1 MTLNYYKGGSLR
13 TKIFIGFM
21 VVCFFSVIGST
32 AMSFLV
38 IKRSFTEHSTSDM
51 QNKFEALM
59 KTLDYAIS
67 HTNVTDER
75 DLSKILQSHIYQI
88 SDVNKHDV
96 IIYDLLGNYLVSN
109 KEINLV
115 KQKKVPKKILQEI
128 LKSDKRIDVQEYDE
142 EVGNNVTSSYMVLKN
157 NMLEP
162 IALVYFPFYHNDD
175 IYYGAIDK
183 YLRYIILVNLFLV
196 LLSVWISWV
205 ISKNLTKTITQIS
218 ELITR
223 TTLFGK
229 EMKPIK
235 YFHNDELSGLVKS
248 YNKMIYQIEDQKML
262 LANKEREEAWREMAK
277 QVAHEVKNPL
287 TPMKLIIQNF
297 ERKFDKNDPD
307 IDVKV
312 KNLSKSL
319 VDQIDLVATVASA
332 FSEFAK
338 LPTKHDE
345 VFDLKEEVENL
356 VRVFN
361 ENGNIYLHLNKEKIF
376 INMDKI
382 YLSRILTNMITNA
395 KQAISEERKSIIN
408 IDVEHFNKK
417 VVIIVGDN
425 GIGIPKDKLEQIF
438 EPNFTTKNSGMGLG
452 LTMVKKMIEEYKGEI
467 SVKSEEGRGTK
478 FTIVLPTNV
487 NEFKNQKI

>member
-1 MTLNYYKGGSLR
+1 MALNYNKGSSLR

-32 AMSFLV
+32 VMSFLI
-38 IKRSFTEHSTSDM
+38 IKKSVTEHSSVDM
-51 QNKFEALM
+51 QSKFEALM

-67 HTNVTDER
+67 HTNVTEKK
-75 DLSKILQSHIYQI
+75 DLAQILQGKIYEI
-88 SDVNKHDV
+88 SDINKHDV
-96 IIYDLLGNYLVSN
+96 VIYDLQGNYLVSN
-109 KEINLV
+109 KEKNLIN
-115 KQKKVPKKILQEI
+115 QKKVPKEILSKV
-128 LKSDKRIDVQEYDE
+128 LKSDKRIDLQEFDE
-142 EVGNNVTSSYMVLKN
+142 EIGSNVTSSYMILKN

-162 IALVYFPFYHNDD
+162 IAVVYFPFYYNDD

-183 YLRYIILVNLFLV
+183 YLEYIILVNLFLI
-196 LLSVWISWV
+196 LLSIWLSWI
-205 ISKNLTKTITQIS
+205 ISKTLTKTITQIS

-235 YFHNDELSGLVKS
+235 YFQNDELSGLVKS
-248 YNKMIYQIEDQKML
+248 YNKMIYQIEDQKLL

-297 ERKFDKNDPD
+297 ERKFDKNDPN
-307 IDVKV
+307 IDKKV
-312 KNLSKSL
+312 SDLSKSL

-338 LPTKHDE
+338 LPTKNDE
-345 VFDLKEEVENL
+345 VFDLKEELENL

-361 ENGNIYLHLNKEKIF
+361 EDGNIYFHVNRDKIF
-376 INMDKI
+376 VKMDKI
-382 YLSRILTNMITNA
+382 YLSRIFTNMITNA
-395 KQAISEERKSIIN
+395 KQAICEGRKSIIN

-417 VVIIVGDN
+417 VVMIVSDN

-467 SVKSEEGRGTK
+467 SVKSTEGKGTK
-478 FTIVLPTNV
+478 FTIILPTNA
-487 NEFKNQKI
+487 

>member
-1 MTLNYYKGGSLR
+1 MALNYYKGSSLR

-32 AMSFLV
+32 VMSFLI
-38 IKRSFTEHSTSDM
+38 IKKSVTEHSSADM
-51 QNKFEALM
+51 QSKFEALM

-67 HTNVTDER
+67 HTNVTEKK
-75 DLSKILQSHIYQI
+75 DLSQILQSQIYEI

-96 IIYDLLGNYLVSN
+96 IIYDLQGSYLVSN
-109 KEINLV
+109 KGLNQV
-115 KQKKVPKKILQEI
+115 TQKKIPQKILQEV
-128 LKSDKRIDVQEYDE
+128 LTSDKRIDLQEYDE
-142 EVGNNVTSSYMVLKN
+142 KIGNNVTSSYMIMKN

-162 IALVYFPFYHNDD
+162 IAVVYFPFYHNDD

-183 YLRYIILVNLFLV
+183 YLQYIILVNVFLI
-196 LLSVWISWV
+196 LLSIWLSWI
-205 ISKNLTKTITQIS
+205 ISKTLTKTITQIS

-235 YFHNDELSGLVKS
+235 YFQDDELSGLVKS
-248 YNKMIYQIEDQKML
+248 YNKMIYQIKDQKLL

-297 ERKFDKNDPD
+297 ERKFDKNDPN
-307 IDVKV
+307 IDKKV
-312 KNLSKSL
+312 SDLSRSL

-338 LPTKHDE
+338 LPTKNDE
-345 VFDLKEEVENL
+345 VFDLKEELENL

-361 ENGNIYLHLNKEKIF
+361 EDGNIYFHVNREKILV
-376 INMDKI
+376 NMDKI
-382 YLSRILTNMITNA
+382 YLSRIFTNMITNA
-395 KQAISEERKSIIN
+395 KQAISEKRKSIIN

-417 VVIIVGDN
+417 VVIIVSDN

-452 LTMVKKMIEEYKGEI
+452 LTMVRKMIEEYKGGV
-467 SVKSEEGRGTK
+467 SVKSEIDKGTR
-478 FTIVLPTNV
+478 FTIILPTNA
-487 NEFKNQKI
+487 

>member
-1 MTLNYYKGGSLR
+1 MALNYYKGSSLR

-32 AMSFLV
+32 VMSFLI
-38 IKRSFTEHSTSDM
+38 IKKSVTEHSSVDM
-51 QNKFEALM
+51 QSKFEALM

-67 HTNVTDER
+67 HTNVTEKK
-75 DLSKILQSHIYQI
+75 DLAQILQGKIYEI
-88 SDVNKHDV
+88 SDINKHDV
-96 IIYDLLGNYLVSN
+96 VIYDLQGNYLVSN
-109 KEINLV
+109 KEKNLIN
-115 KQKKVPKKILQEI
+115 QKKVPKEILSKV
-128 LKSDKRIDVQEYDE
+128 LKSDKRIDLQEFDE
-142 EVGNNVTSSYMVLKN
+142 EIGSNVTSSYMILKN

-162 IALVYFPFYHNDD
+162 IAVVYFPFYYNDD

-183 YLRYIILVNLFLV
+183 YLEYIILVNLFLI
-196 LLSVWISWV
+196 LLSIWLSWI
-205 ISKNLTKTITQIS
+205 ISKTLTKTITQIS

-235 YFHNDELSGLVKS
+235 YFQNDELSGLVKS
-248 YNKMIYQIEDQKML
+248 YNKMIYQIEDQKLL

-297 ERKFDKNDPD
+297 ERKFDKNDPN
-307 IDVKV
+307 IDKKV
-312 KNLSKSL
+312 SDLSKSL

-338 LPTKHDE
+338 LPTKNDE
-345 VFDLKEEVENL
+345 VFDLKEELENL

-361 ENGNIYLHLNKEKIF
+361 EDGNIYFHVNRDKIF
-376 INMDKI
+376 VKMDKI
-382 YLSRILTNMITNA
+382 YLSRIFTNMITNA
-395 KQAISEERKSIIN
+395 KQAIFEGRKSIIN

-417 VVIIVGDN
+417 VVMIVSDN

-467 SVKSEEGRGTK
+467 SVKSTEGKGTK
-478 FTIVLPTNV
+478 FTIILPTNA
-487 NEFKNQKI
+487 

>member
-1 MTLNYYKGGSLR
+1 MALNYNKGSSLR

-32 AMSFLV
+32 VMSFLI
-38 IKRSFTEHSTSDM
+38 IKKSVTEHSSVDM
-51 QNKFEALM
+51 QSKFEALM

-67 HTNVTDER
+67 HTNVTEKK
-75 DLSKILQSHIYQI
+75 DLAQILQGKIYEI
-88 SDVNKHDV
+88 SDINKHDV
-96 IIYDLLGNYLVSN
+96 VIYDLQGNYLVSN
-109 KEINLV
+109 KEKNLIN
-115 KQKKVPKKILQEI
+115 QKKVPKEILSKV
-128 LKSDKRIDVQEYDE
+128 LKSDKRIDLQEFDE
-142 EVGNNVTSSYMVLKN
+142 EIGSNVTSSYMILKN

-162 IALVYFPFYHNDD
+162 IAVVYFPFYYNDD

-183 YLRYIILVNLFLV
+183 YLEYIILVNLFLI
-196 LLSVWISWV
+196 LLSIWLSWI
-205 ISKNLTKTITQIS
+205 ISKTLTKTITQIS

-235 YFHNDELSGLVKS
+235 YFQNDELSGLVKS
-248 YNKMIYQIEDQKML
+248 YNKMIYQIEDQKLL

-297 ERKFDKNDPD
+297 ERKFDKNDPN
-307 IDVKV
+307 IDKKV
-312 KNLSKSL
+312 SDLSKSL

-338 LPTKHDE
+338 LPTKNDE
-345 VFDLKEEVENL
+345 VFDLKEELENL

-361 ENGNIYLHLNKEKIF
+361 EDGNIYFHVNRDKIF
-376 INMDKI
+376 VKMDKI
-382 YLSRILTNMITNA
+382 YLSRIFTNMITNA
-395 KQAISEERKSIIN
+395 KQAIFEGRKSIIN

-417 VVIIVGDN
+417 VVMIVSDN

-467 SVKSEEGRGTK
+467 SVKSTEGKGTK
-478 FTIVLPTNV
+478 FTIILPTNA
-487 NEFKNQKI
+487 